1 MFHLMRA
8 GLLLILVTA
17 TASAQ
22 ERAPGPLTL
31 DQAVDYALGHHPAL
45 QADASV
51 EEARRAQVAVG
62 RAAYLPSVDL
72 SLQINVGTGN
82 VLRGA
87 VYPMPDI
94 PFVSGP
100 PTGRSGSDAALGT
113 MVSLGARWDALGLVQ
128 KMALVDAA
136 LADAAQAHAA
146 VEARRLAVAY
156 AAADQFLDV
165 IARAETVRSARATV
179 DRGRVF
185 DTIVE
190 ALTKQEL
197 RPGADASRAQAE
209 LALAATQLIRA
220 EQAEAVSRTQ
230 LAQTLGI
237 AGARIDVVPGNLLA
251 PAAVPVEP
259 RTKHPLVVEAEAAE
273 HAARAKKHAVELAY
287 LPRLDLFASLWMR
300 GSGLTS
306 GTVPPSP
313 GDGIVP
319 DTPNWVGGL
328 VLSWPA
334 VELVTVRA
342 RARVEAAQVKVA
354 DARKREV
361 MQAVQTQIDSARE
374 ILDAARKEAANTPIA
389 LKAAQAA
396 EAQATAR
403 YRAGLATV
411 VEVAEAQRLLA
422 QAEIEDAVARLNV
435 RRSELLLA
443 RAVGDLGPFL
453 DSVRGGR

>member
-1 MFHLMRA
+1 MRF
-8 GLLLILVTA
+8 GFVLPLFVA
-17 TASAQ
+17 TIANAQ

-31 DQAVDYALGHHPAL
+31 DQAVDYALAHHPAL

-62 RAAYLPSVDL
+62 RAGYLPSVDV
-72 SLQINVGTGN
+72 SLQINAGTGN

-128 KMALVDAA
+128 KIAQVDAA

-146 VEARRLAVAY
+146 VEARRLAIAY

-179 DRGRVF
+179 ERGRVF

-190 ALTKQEL
+190 ALAKQEL

-230 LAQTLGI
+230 LAQALGV
-237 AGARIDVVPGNLLA
+237 AGTRVDVVAGNLLA
-251 PAAVPVEP
+251 LAAAPVEAK
-259 RTKHPLVVEAEAAE
+259 TKHPLVVEAEATE
-273 HAARAKKHAVELAY
+273 RAARARKHAVELAY

-306 GTVPPSP
+306 GALPPSP

-334 VELVTVRA
+334 VEIVTVRA

-389 LKAAQAA
+389 LKAAEAA

-422 QAEIEDAVARLNV
+422 QAEIEDGVARLNV
-435 RRSELLLA
+435 RRAELLLA
-443 RAVGDLGPFL
+443 RAVGDLSPFL
-453 DSVRGGR
+453 DSLRRGR

>member
-1 MFHLMRA
+1 MRA
-8 GLLLILVTA
+8 AWLLLVVTT

-31 DQAVDYALGHHPAL
+31 DQAVDYALAHHPAL

-51 EEARRAQVAVG
+51 EEAQRAQVAVG
-62 RAAYLPSVDL
+62 RAGYLPSVDL
-72 SLQINVGTGN
+72 SLQINAGTGN

-87 VYPMPDI
+87 VYPMPSI

-113 MVSLGARWDALGLVQ
+113 MASLGARWDALGLVP
-128 KMALVDAA
+128 KMAQVDAA
-136 LADAAQAHAA
+136 LADAAQAHAT

-179 DRGRVF
+179 ERGRVF
-185 DTIVE
+185 DVIVE
-190 ALTKQEL
+190 ALAKQEL

-230 LAQTLGI
+230 LAQALGV
-237 AGARIDVVPGNLLA
+237 AGARVDIVPGNLLA
-251 PAAVPVEP
+251 TAALPAEP
-259 RTKHPLVVEAEAAE
+259 KTKHPLVVEAEATE
-273 HAARAKKHAVELAY
+273 RAARARKHAVELAY

-306 GTVPPSP
+306 GALPPSP

-319 DTPNWVGGL
+319 DTPNWVTGL

-334 VELVTVRA
+334 VEIVTVRA
-342 RARVEAAQVKVA
+342 RARVEAAHVKVA

-435 RRSELLLA
+435 HRAELLLA